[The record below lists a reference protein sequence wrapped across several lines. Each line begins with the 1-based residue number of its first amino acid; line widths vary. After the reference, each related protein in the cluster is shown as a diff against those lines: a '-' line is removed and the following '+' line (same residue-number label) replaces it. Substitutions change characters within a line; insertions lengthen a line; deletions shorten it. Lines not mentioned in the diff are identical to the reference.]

1 MPLRGKQLLAS
12 YLAEHRCAVP
22 AGVHSQGTRFA
33 RNLRRETELFAREH
47 CAGRLSETNFS
58 PVPTMTDYLMPNW
71 SRAIVAA
78 VILGLAACGASGG
91 SEDAVETR
99 AATDTVPRPSE
110 QAPPAAVLRKL
121 RSGEADR
128 IADAGGVVVRP
139 RWSRLVVR
147 GRAAGSRVFDDQ
159 MFGADLAEAHIYRGY
174 VREIGQH
181 VVERVYF
188 PEGGEFVMV
197 GDARADT
204 LAIDHVPVPAPG
216 GERFATAS
224 VDLVAGHRPNRVR
237 IYRMAGGRPVLEWE
251 HAPVGWGIDSLR
263 WRDPRTLD
271 AVRVTLDTTRT
282 PFRTVHA
289 PARVE
294 LAGEEW
300 RIADGRAPA
309 PLR

>member
-1 MPLRGKQLLAS
+1 MTSECSPS
-12 YLAEHRCAVP
+12 
-22 AGVHSQGTRFA
+22 
-33 RNLRRETELFAREH
+33 RR
-47 CAGRLSETNFS
+47 
-58 PVPTMTDYLMPNW
+58 
-71 SRAIVAA
+71 SRTVVAA

-128 IADAGGVVVRP
+128 IADAGGAVARP
-139 RWSRLVVR
+139 HWSRLVVR
-147 GRAAGSRVFDDQ
+147 GREAGSRVFDDR
-159 MFGADLAEAHIYRGY
+159 MSGADPVEVHIYRGY

-188 PEGGEFVMV
+188 PEGGGFVVV

-204 LAIDHVPVPAPG
+204 LTVDQVPVPAPG

-237 IYRMAGGRPVLEWE
+237 IYRVAGGRPVLEWE
-251 HAPVGWGIDSLR
+251 HAPAGWGLDSLR
-263 WRDPRTLD
+263 WRDARTLD
-271 AVRVTLDTTRT
+271 AVRVTLDTTAT

-289 PARVE
+289 PARIE
-294 LAGEEW
+294 LAPEGW
-300 RIADGRAPA
+300 RIADGRAPGS
-309 PLR
+309 